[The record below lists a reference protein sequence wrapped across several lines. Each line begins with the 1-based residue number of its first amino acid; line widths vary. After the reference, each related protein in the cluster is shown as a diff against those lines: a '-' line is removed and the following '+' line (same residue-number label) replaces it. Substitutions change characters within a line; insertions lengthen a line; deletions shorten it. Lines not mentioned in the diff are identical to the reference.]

1 MFFCD
6 TFNVRGIFNVQEEE
20 MNLQT
25 QLALLL
31 KDAVITYTKA
41 KNTSDFVKK
50 RLDINHVPSIHCLKE
65 VKEKCLKKK

>member
-1 MFFCD
+1 
-6 TFNVRGIFNVQEEE
+6 

-31 KDAVITYTKA
+31 KDAVIAYTKA

-50 RLDINHVPSIHCLKE
+50 RLDIKQIPSIHYPTEARK
-65 VKEKCLKKK
+65 KCLKKK